1 MATQSTVRYT
11 EGPER
16 QMGKVITTMRI
27 SNIVDHHLAVSGRLP
42 QDEVRSATVAGALVD
57 TGATLLCLP
66 TDVIVRLGLDLLREV
81 PVVTALGPG
90 RMRTFGSVWLEIQGR
105 SGTFDCLELP
115 EGSPPLL
122 GVIPLEALGLE
133 PDLKSQ
139 RLRLLP
145 DSGPDN
151 YLTV

>member
-16 QMGKVITTMRI
+16 QMGKVITTMRV
-27 SNIVDHHLAVSGRLP
+27 SNIVDHHLAFSGRLP
-42 QDEVRSATVAGALVD
+42 QDEVRVVTIKDALVD

-66 TDVIVRLGLDLLREV
+66 ADVISRLGLEMLREV
-81 PVVTALGPG
+81 PVVTALGPDQ
-90 RMRTFGSVWLEIQGR
+90 MRIFGSVWLELEGR

>member
-11 EGPER
+11 DGPER
-16 QMGKVITTMRI
+16 QIGKVITTMRL
-27 SNIVDHHLAVSGRLP
+27 SNIVDHHLAFSGRLP
-42 QDEVRSATVAGALVD
+42 RGDVRAATIEDALVD
-57 TGATLLCLP
+57 TGATLLSLP
-66 TDVIVRLGLDLLREV
+66 ADVIVRLGLDLLREV
-81 PVVTALGPG
+81 PVVTALAPG
-90 RMRTFGSVWLEIQGR
+90 RMRVFGSVWLEIQGR
-105 SGTFDCLELP
+105 SGPFDCLELP

-133 PDLKSQ
+133 PDLKNQ